1 MTLIGKEGSNLMFP
15 TQSEKSA
22 VRIAGRR
29 LGYAMASILIA
40 LPAWTADKAKDEET
54 MRNAAT
60 VLQAMVDSKTVPA
73 DVLSRADCVIVLPS
87 VKKGGFIVGGSG
99 GRGPMSCRQ
108 GPNFAGAWSTPA
120 MFTIGGA
127 SVGLQ
132 VGGSSTDFVLLI
144 MSQKGADAIMNGK
157 TELGH
162 DATVAAGP
170 AGATAAGTTG
180 SDVLTYGRAK
190 GLFAGASLGGA
201 SLEPD
206 NDANKRLYGR
216 PINAREI
223 LMMNTVQPT
232 PGGRDFVNRLNSN
245 IGTHATN

>member
-1 MTLIGKEGSNLMFP
+1 
-15 TQSEKSA
+15 
-22 VRIAGRR
+22 
-29 LGYAMASILIA
+29 MASILIL
-40 LPAWTADKAKDEET
+40 LPSWNLGKAGESKDEET
-54 MRNAAT
+54 MRNAST
-60 VLQAMVDSKTVPA
+60 VLQAMLDSKNVPA
-73 DVLSRADCVIVLPS
+73 DVLARADCVVVLPN
-87 VKKGGFIVGGSG
+87 VKKGGFIVGGTG

-108 GPNFAGAWSTPA
+108 GANFSGAWSAPA
-120 MFTIGGA
+120 MLTIGGA

-132 VGGSSTDFVLLI
+132 AGGSSSDFVLLV
-144 MSQKGADAIMNGK
+144 MSQKGVDKILSGK

-170 AGATAAGTTG
+170 SGATSVGSIGG

-190 GLFAGASLGGA
+190 GLFAGTSLGGA

-223 LMMNTVQPT
+223 VMMNTVRPT
-232 PGGRDFVNRLNSN
+232 PGGQDFVNRLNQN
-245 IGTHATN
+245 VGTHATN